1 MTTTGPEPAH
11 CPQER
16 FRGWYDSTYDDVLR
30 FVQRRCHPSHAEDV
44 VADAFLVAWRRYAEV
59 PADHGESRAWLF
71 GIARGCLANTRRGD
85 QRREALRVR
94 VADALPAGS
103 QLGADAVAHR
113 VDLAVAWRL
122 LRPVDQ
128 EALALTAWDGLTGP
142 QAAAVLGIAPTA
154 YRLRL
159 SRARRALRRH
169 LDAAPA
175 TAHRVATTPSAT
187 GATS

>member
-1 MTTTGPEPAH
+1 MTTTGPEPARSRA
-11 CPQER
+11 ER

-30 FVQRRCHPSHAEDV
+30 FVHRRCHPSHAEDV

-71 GIARGCLANTRRGD
+71 GIARGCLANARRGD

-94 VADALPAGS
+94 IADARPPGVTL
-103 QLGADAVAHR
+103 DAEDVAHR
-113 VDLAVAWRL
+113 VDLAAAWRR

-142 QAAAVLGIAPTA
+142 QAAAVLGVTPTA

-169 LDAAPA
+169 LDATPA
-175 TAHRVATTPSAT
+175 TADRVAITRPAT